1 MNLYELKRIAN
12 KIHEENELRK
22 GQAFMH
28 MLPLAMYREVL
39 NTEYDCYFRDN
50 KLDDCF
56 NYLMKFHDTKIDT
69 LFVDCNNNSVYEDD
83 DVIAYGKNGTI
94 EYDMD
99 TKRIIGDFIIRFD
112 DGEKATLSSVP
123 SSEIEVVVNIFDSRY
138 DFLSNSYDSKVY
150 VFNHTFR
157 NAEAAFQDA
166 KLRAFVNLKPS
177 EAKELGRNVELTKDW
192 EDIRYGIMEEV
203 VYGKFTQNEELK
215 KKLKETGNKRLIYVN
230 KWHDNIWGECNCNKC
245 KDKTKTNLLGKIL
258 MEVRTNL

>member
-28 MLPLAMYREVL
+28 MLPLVMYREVL

-69 LFVDCNNNSVYEDD
+69 LLVDCNNNSIYEDD

-99 TKRIIGDFIIRFD
+99 TKNIIGDFVVRFA
-112 DGEKATLSSVP
+112 DGEKVTLSSVP
-123 SSEIEVVVNIFDSRY
+123 SSRIEVVVNSFDDRY
-138 DFLSNSYDSKVY
+138 DFLSNFYDSKVC

-157 NAEAAFQDA
+157 NSESAFQA
-166 KLRAFVNLKPS
+166 VKCPERMKEFVNLNPR
-177 EAKELGRNVELTKDW
+177 EAKKLGRSVKLRKDW
-192 EDIRYGIMEEV
+192 EDIKYEMMREI

-215 KKLKETGNKRLIYVN
+215 KKLKETGNKRLIEGN
-230 KWHDNIWGECNCNKC
+230 CCNKC

-258 MEVRTNL
+258 MEVRDTI